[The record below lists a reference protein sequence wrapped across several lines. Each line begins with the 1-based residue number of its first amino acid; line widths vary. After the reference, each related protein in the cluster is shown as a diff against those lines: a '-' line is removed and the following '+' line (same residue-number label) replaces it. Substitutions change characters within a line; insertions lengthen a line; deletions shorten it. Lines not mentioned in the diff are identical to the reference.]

1 MSWVIP
7 YESRS
12 PEVKLHHSDPLGI
25 AMVLRR
31 IAQPRQVLLQAVRY
45 RILCYRDRHAFD
57 ASTRTV
63 SILQRRRI
71 YGFNRKRIADVLEG
85 HEGRPIGRLHATLT
99 AKLWYVCGIVGAERD
114 TKSSK

>member
-57 ASTRTV
+57 ASTGTK
-63 SILQRRRI
+63 SILQRGRI
-71 YGFNRKRIADVLEG
+71 DGLYRQRIANIAESYKG
-85 HEGRPIGRLHATLT
+85 GPIGGQQT
-99 AKLWYVCGIVGAERD
+99 AFSLKVFQIRDLVCREWYVKR
-114 TKSSK
+114 